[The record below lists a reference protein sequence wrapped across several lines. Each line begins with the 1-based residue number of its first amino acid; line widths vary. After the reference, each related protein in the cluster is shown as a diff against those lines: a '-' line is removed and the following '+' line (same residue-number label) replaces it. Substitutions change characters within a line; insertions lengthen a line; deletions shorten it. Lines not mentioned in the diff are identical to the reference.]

1 MGEILRNR
9 RIVYLRKPS
18 PNLLGVGSGLDED
31 AVREHF
37 RKTARAASGCKLE
50 IAQRDVYHINNTPGK
65 VKQYVRL
72 IRESLEEYWK
82 P

>member
-1 MGEILRNR
+1 MSRTYCFTLPG
-9 RIVYLRKPS
+9 V
-18 PNLLGVGSGLDED
+18 LLMWYTSRWAISSLQPE
-31 AVREHF
+31 A
-37 RKTARAASGCKLE
+37 ARAASGCKLE

>member
-1 MGEILRNR
+1 M
-9 RIVYLRKPS
+9 
-18 PNLLGVGSGLDED
+18 
-31 AVREHF
+31 REHF

-50 IAQRDVYHINNTPGK
+50 IAQRDVYHINNTPDK